1 MTKKTAYLLVI
12 IGAALWGTTGL
23 FVQQLH
29 TIGFTPWETV
39 GIRLSFSA
47 VLILVFLGLFK
58 PAMLRIQFRHLPYF
72 VGTGIISIAF
82 FNFFFFTVID
92 EATLS
97 LAVVLLYTGPV
108 FVTILS
114 RLFFKEPFTGAKALA
129 LLLMLIGCALTVE
142 LLPFGAM
149 PDGWRIVIYGLLS
162 GFFYALY
169 SIFGKSVSRH
179 YHSLTI
185 TAYSMITGSVFLM
198 LTSSLLHQPARLI
211 QPEVLLNGFG
221 IALFATVSA
230 YVLYTFGLTYVE
242 SSRASILSTVEPV
255 VAIIIGVM
263 IFQDQLN
270 SWQVLGFILVL
281 LSVSVTVYRKKSPVE
296 LEAVRKLG

>member
-1 MTKKTAYLLVI
+1 MTKKTAYILVI

-23 FVQQLH
+23 FVQQLNA
-29 TIGFTPWETV
+29 IGFTPWETV
-39 GIRLSFSA
+39 GIRLTFSA
-47 VLILVFLGLFK
+47 VLILLFLGIFK
-58 PAMLRIQFRHLPYF
+58 PAMLRIQLSHLPYF
-72 VGTGIISIAF
+72 IGTGIISIAF

-92 EATLS
+92 EANLS

-114 RLFFKEPFTGAKALA
+114 RLFFKEPFTGAKGLA
-129 LLLMLIGCALTVE
+129 LFLMLLGCALTVE
-142 LLPFGAM
+142 LLPYGTM
-149 PDGWRIVIYGLLS
+149 PDGWRIVLYGLLS

-185 TAYSMITGSVFLM
+185 TAYSMVTGSVFLM
-198 LTSSLLHQPARLI
+198 LSSTLLHEPVRLI

-242 SSRASILSTVEPV
+242 SSRASILSTMEPV

-263 IFQDQLN
+263 IFGDQLN
-270 SWQVLGFILVL
+270 SWQALGFVLVL
-281 LSVSVTVYRKKSPVE
+281 LSVAVTVYRKKSPVE
-296 LEAVRKLG
+296 KEVIRQLG